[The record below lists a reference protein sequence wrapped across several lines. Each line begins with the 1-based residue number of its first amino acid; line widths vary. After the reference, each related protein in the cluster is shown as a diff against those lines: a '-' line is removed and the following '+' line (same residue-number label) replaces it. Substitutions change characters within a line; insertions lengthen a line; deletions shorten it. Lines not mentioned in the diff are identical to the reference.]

1 MSKLRRHLGE
11 RIPDDAV
18 PIIQVSKKEQG
29 LERLQKLDVDS
40 IYLRA
45 AITVGK
51 ILSLPDDGGSDRSSV
66 ASEDEAYNPKCL
78 EGGRECR
85 VVGRPPGESRKW
97 VCERDGQRWDE
108 SNYEKVIKALR
119 AL

>member
-18 PIIQVSKKEQG
+18 PIIQVTKKEQG
-29 LERLQKLDVDS
+29 LEPLQKLDVDS

-66 ASEDEAYNPKCL
+66 ASEEDETYDSAWIL
-78 EGGRECR
+78 AGDRECR
-85 VVGRPPGESRKW
+85 IVGHRESRKW
-97 VCERDGQRWDE
+97 VRERGGQRWEE